1 MVNSRDF
8 TLAPLLPCTHAQK
21 APLHKFPDTC
31 DLLFKIN
38 SKINLET
45 KVTGW
50 LPPPGCRGPGWRT
63 INETKT
69 PLTRGDDYAK
79 MSNLS
84 AQWLKN
90 QAI

>member
-1 MVNSRDF
+1 MVNSRNF
-8 TLAPLLPCTHAQK
+8 TLAPMLPCTHAQK

-50 LPPPGCRGPGWRT
+50 LPPPVVEVQVGERSMR
-63 INETKT
+63 
-69 PLTRGDDYAK
+69 
-79 MSNLS
+79 
-84 AQWLKN
+84 LKRH
-90 QAI
+90 